1 MRTLFLT
8 LAIVAFA
15 ASPLLADDGHHHEEL
30 TPDQLG
36 TVHFDISCAPAVQ
49 KPFERGVALLHSFW
63 YEEAEKEFLQI
74 AKDDP
79 KCAMAHW
86 GVAMSLWH
94 QLWDHPD
101 AATLKRGRA
110 EVKKAQSLHPKT
122 DRERDYI
129 AAMRSFYNTKGEH
142 LARAQAYTKA
152 MEAMYSHYPND
163 QEATAFYGL
172 SLLASEP
179 EGDTTFVNRK
189 KAGEVLEKLFAV
201 EPNHPGVA
209 HYLIHSY
216 DKPQL
221 AQLGLPAARR
231 YAKVA
236 PAAPH
241 ALHMPSHI
249 FARLG
254 LWQDDVDSNLAS
266 IAATRKTAA
275 MHMGGAGH
283 QFHAMDF
290 LVYAY
295 LQTGREAAAQSIIDE
310 VKTMPKMKD
319 MAGMDY
325 DERKYALSEFPA
337 VYTLE
342 LHRWKDAAALEPVE
356 GADPGDKAITYWA
369 RGIGAAR
376 SGDVAGARKNM
387 AELDAIH
394 KALLEKKRTW
404 LAEMVEQGRQEVG
417 ALADH
422 VEGKDDEAIKTL
434 KMLAEKEEATGSEP
448 AGIPA
453 REILADLLVEMN
465 RPEQALA
472 EYEMDLKFNPNR
484 FNGLY
489 GAARAAEMAGKTQ
502 EANGYYA
509 QVLKLCDQCS
519 SARPEIQ
526 RAKTLVAQN

>member
-1 MRTLFLT
+1 MRNFMLA
-8 LAIVAFA
+8 LAILAFSA
-15 ASPLLADDGHHHEEL
+15 WPLPADEGHHHEDL
-30 TPDQLG
+30 TPGQLG
-36 TVHFDISCAPAVQ
+36 TVHFEISCAPAVQ

-63 YEEAEKEFLQI
+63 YEEAEKEFSQI
-74 AKDDP
+74 AQDDP

-94 QLWDHPD
+94 QLWDHPEG
-101 AATLKRGRA
+101 ATLKRGQA
-110 EVKKAQSLHPKT
+110 EMKKAQSLHPKT

-129 AAMRSFYNTKGEH
+129 AAMRSFYTTKGEH
-142 LARAQAYTKA
+142 LVRAQAYSKA
-152 MEAMYSHYPND
+152 MEGMYGRYPDD
-163 QEATAFYGL
+163 QEAVAFYGL
-172 SLLASEP
+172 SLLASIP
-179 EGDTTFVNRK
+179 EGDTTFANRK
-189 KAGEVLEKLFAV
+189 KAGEVLGKLFAT

-231 YAKVA
+231 YAQVA

-254 LWQDDVDSNLAS
+254 LWQDDVNSNLAS
-266 IAATRKTAA
+266 IEATRKTSA
-275 MHMGGAGH
+275 MHMGGAAH

-310 VKTMPKMKD
+310 VKAMPAMENMPD
-319 MAGMDY
+319 MEE
-325 DERKYALSEFPA
+325 EREYVLSQFPA
-337 VYTLE
+337 VYALE
-342 LHRWKDAAALEPVE
+342 LHRWKDAAALEPV
-356 GADPGDKAITYWA
+356 GKAAGNHSLTYWA

-376 SGDVAGARKNM
+376 SGEIDEARKCVAELEKIHKILQEQKSYWGADM
-387 AELDAIH
+387 AEENRKEVA
-394 KALLEKKRTW
+394 ALVA
-404 LAEMVEQGRQEVG
+404 LAEGKKEE
-417 ALADH
+417 ALQTFK
-422 VEGKDDEAIKTL
+422 GI
-434 KMLAEKEEATGSEP
+434 AEREEATGAEP

-453 REILADLLVEMN
+453 REMLADLLLEMD

-472 EYEMDLKFNPNR
+472 EYEADLKFNPNR

-489 GAARAAEMAGKTQ
+489 GAAHASEMAGKRQ
-502 EANGYYA
+502 EANDYYA
-509 QVLKLCDQCS
+509 RVLKLCDQCS
-519 SARPEIQ
+519 SARPELQ
-526 RAKTLVAQN
+526 RAKTLVARN